1 MEMGKFSVEVTLRNP
16 VDVAKAREGL
26 IAEKDIRQAKV
37 EAVVDTGA
45 PTMVITEAVRQQLG
59 LAIEGDGYGKLAD
72 GSPAAYKQT
81 EAVDIRYKDRKT
93 QCSAY
98 ILKDGD
104 HCLLGAIAMEG
115 MVLKVN
121 PVEMR
126 LEPIYTGDFTDM
138 IDEVMYLD

>member
-1 MEMGKFSVEVTLRNP
+1 MKMGKFSVEVTLRNP
-16 VDVAKAREGL
+16 VDVANARNGL
-26 IAEKDIRQAKV
+26 IDEKDIRQAKV

-45 PTMVITEAVRQQLG
+45 PTMVITEKVREQLG
-59 LAIEGDGYGKLAD
+59 LAIDCDGYGKLAD
-72 GSPAAYKQT
+72 GSRVAYKQT
-81 EAVDIRYKDRKT
+81 DAVEIRYKDRKT
-93 QCSAY
+93 HCSAY
-98 ILKDGD
+98 VLKDGD

-115 MVLKVN
+115 MVLKAN